1 MNKAN
6 VYQYMLYIKNN
17 HLFLLPHL
25 IIMFSKVLVAIKYMV
40 QQCFLW
46 FEGPPIESI

>member
-1 MNKAN
+1 MTKAN
-6 VYQYMLYIKNN
+6 VYQYVRYIRNN
-17 HLFLLPHL
+17 RLFLLLYL
-25 IIMFSKVLVAIKYMV
+25 IIMFSKVLVVIKDMV